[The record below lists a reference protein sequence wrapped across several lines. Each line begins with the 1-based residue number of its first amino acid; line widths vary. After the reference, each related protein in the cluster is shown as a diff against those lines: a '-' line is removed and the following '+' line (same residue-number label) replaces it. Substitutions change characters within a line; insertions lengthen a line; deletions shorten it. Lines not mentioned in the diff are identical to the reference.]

1 MASSGPEA
9 AAAEP
14 AAADPVVPDAAAA
27 RPALPGL
34 PRPEA
39 ANADD
44 LAEEA
49 GRAPVMALAP
59 SAQDAPP
66 PVQVIAYL
74 PPRPF
79 HPVATGLD
87 AAVAANDAAPP
98 PVAPEVLTP
107 AVPPIRET
115 LEAAEGQ
122 EG

>member
-1 MASSGPEA
+1 MSASLPAPG
-9 AAAEP
+9 P
-14 AAADPVVPDAAAA
+14 AAANAPELLLE
-27 RPALPGL
+27 RPGEGVALL
-34 PRPEA
+34 RMNRPEA

>member
-1 MASSGPEA
+1 MVPPEVMASSGPAA

-14 AAADPVVPDAAAA
+14 EATAA
-27 RPALPGL
+27 RAALPGL